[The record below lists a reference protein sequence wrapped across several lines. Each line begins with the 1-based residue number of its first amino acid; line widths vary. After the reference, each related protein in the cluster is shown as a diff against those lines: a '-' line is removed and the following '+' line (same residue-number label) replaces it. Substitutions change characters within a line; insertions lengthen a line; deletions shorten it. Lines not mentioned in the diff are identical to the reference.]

1 MRIGDPGPFRW
12 FWANRVTKPCPDC
25 GHRTSVGFDRADPG
39 ASTRE
44 PARCVQCTAAE
55 IDNAIQFSR
64 GELGYPLTEQG
75 PCVSCGAPTRR
86 YGPQGSPACGV
97 CVQAEATP
105 GPSPAP
111 EPSPARQPRIRPPD
125 LDAEPKLDQPELDQ
139 LELSA

>member
-1 MRIGDPGPFRW
+1 MRTSNPGPFRW
-12 FWANRVTKPCPDC
+12 FWANRVTKSCPDC
-25 GHRTSVGFDRADPG
+25 GHRTSTGFDRADPG

-44 PARCVQCTAAE
+44 PVRCVQCTAAE

-86 YGPQGSPACGV
+86 YGPQGSPACGA
-97 CVQAEATP
+97 CVQAKATP
-105 GPSPAP
+105 GPSSAP
-111 EPSPARQPRIRPPD
+111 EPSPARQLQRRPPV
-125 LDAEPKLDQPELDQ
+125 LEAQPEIEQ